1 MTSYGNVPD
10 AAAAA
15 AVAVAADV
23 VVVAAATVADDDY
36 DDELLCK
43 RYWIN
48 FCFFYRTFFLLISC
62 LIVDQYRLICYIGC
76 DLIGLQNI
84 SLHLRVLVQSFISN
98 TKCTCMLVQPGLC
111 VYAHNIQ

>member
-10 AAAAA
+10 ASAA

-23 VVVAAATVADDDY
+23 VVVASATVADDAY

-48 FCFFYRTFFLLISC
+48 FCFFYRTFFIDFLFDC
-62 LIVDQYRLICYIGC
+62 
-76 DLIGLQNI
+76 
-84 SLHLRVLVQSFISN
+84 
-98 TKCTCMLVQPGLC
+98 
-111 VYAHNIQ
+111 